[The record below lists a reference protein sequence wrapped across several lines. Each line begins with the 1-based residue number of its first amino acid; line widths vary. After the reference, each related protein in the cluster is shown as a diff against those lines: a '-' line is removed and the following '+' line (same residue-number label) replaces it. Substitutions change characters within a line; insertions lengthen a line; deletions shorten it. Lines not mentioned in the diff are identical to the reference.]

1 MIKKYEGNYNKAEFY
16 SLMGKFFAEQN
27 YQKALPYLSNREN
40 TIWHVC
46 LKDGE
51 VVAFSA
57 TEETKSNINFKTDF
71 YEKSIHDLEK
81 ILKKRL
87 KEFANMDKP
96 IQTATSSDE
105 IRDMFLRY
113 GFEEY
118 KTTTNYHFL
127 KKEPI
132 INE

>member
-1 MIKKYEGNYNKAEFY
+1 MIKKYEGNYNRAEFY

-27 YQKALPYLSNREN
+27 YKKILPYLSNRES

-46 LKDGE
+46 LKDE
-51 VVAFSA
+51 DVVAFSA
-57 TEETKSNINFKTDF
+57 TEETKNSISFKTDF
-71 YEKSIHDLEK
+71 YEKNISDLEK

-87 KEFANMDKP
+87 KEFANTEKTIKTETSNDK
-96 IQTATSSDE
+96 
-105 IRDMFLRY
+105 IRDMFLKH

-132 INE
+132 KNE